1 MASAAGTDFTGMTA
15 AILCID
21 DGSGTQMSAGV
32 DPADLD
38 FLTDDMATHHSSAVL
53 RCAALS
59 PYPTIV
65 GAEGAGPP
73 ITIPSECGT
82 TFWRLPNGKA
92 WTPSGEAVAILDRL
106 VSKAR

>member
-1 MASAAGTDFTGMTA
+1 MTA

-21 DGSGTQMSAGV
+21 DGSGTQVSAGV

-38 FLTDDMATHHSSAVL
+38 FLTDDMAIHQSSAVL

-65 GAEGAGPP
+65 GAEGVGPS
-73 ITIPSECGT
+73 IVIPSECGT
-82 TFWRLPNGKA
+82 SFWRLPNGMA
-92 WTPSGEAVAILDRL
+92 WMPSQEAVEILDQL
-106 VSKAR
+106 VSEAR